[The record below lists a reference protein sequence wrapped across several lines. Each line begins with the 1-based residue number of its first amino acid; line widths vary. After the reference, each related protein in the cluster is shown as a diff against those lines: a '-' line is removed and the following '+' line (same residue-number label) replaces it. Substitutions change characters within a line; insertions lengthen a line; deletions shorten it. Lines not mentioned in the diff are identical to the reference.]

1 MQRDDGE
8 LMIARY
14 IIKHGLELAYDI
26 KADAF
31 MLFTETGKS
40 YDILKSILKKE
51 KDDHLGLA
59 KIFDKITHKDVKI
72 IIATPNQVTYKKIL
86 NECKDNNNIYPVFI
100 KHREDNRCMIIS
112 SGIVHALKLK
122 LLKEN
127 NKIVAVVGEPKT
139 PGRLDTIMV
148 VSVKEHVKAFSLY
161 KLFESLDE
169 KQMRTLKEV
178 IKLAMEI
185 GREGREGDYVGTI
198 FVIGDTLNVMNMSR
212 PLILNPF
219 AGHNASIFDENVK
232 GTIKEL
238 SSIDGA
244 FIITDD
250 GKVVSAGRHLETKG
264 DVDIPKGLGSR
275 HLAAASITKNTNAI
289 AVTVSQSGGIVRV
302 FKDGKIVF
310 ETDPR
315 ANILFL
321 D

>member
-8 LMIARY
+8 LMIARH

-127 NKIVAVVGEPKT
+127 NRIVAE
-139 PGRLDTIMV
+139 L
-148 VSVKEHVKAFSLY
+148 
-161 KLFESLDE
+161 
-169 KQMRTLKEV
+169 
-178 IKLAMEI
+178 
-185 GREGREGDYVGTI
+185 
-198 FVIGDTLNVMNMSR
+198 LN
-212 PLILNPF
+212 
-219 AGHNASIFDENVK
+219 A
-232 GTIKEL
+232 
-238 SSIDGA
+238 
-244 FIITDD
+244 
-250 GKVVSAGRHLETKG
+250 
-264 DVDIPKGLGSR
+264 
-275 HLAAASITKNTNAI
+275 
-289 AVTVSQSGGIVRV
+289 
-302 FKDGKIVF
+302 
-310 ETDPR
+310 
-315 ANILFL
+315 
-321 D
+321 

>member
-1 MQRDDGE
+1 
-8 LMIARY
+8 MIAKY

-31 MLFTETGKS
+31 MIFTETGKS
-40 YDILKSILKKE
+40 YELLKSLKKDNNSKILKIFN
-51 KDDHLGLA
+51 
-59 KIFDKITHKDVKI
+59 KIVHNKNLKI
-72 IIATPNQVTYKKIL
+72 IVATPNEITYKKITHE
-86 NECKDNNNIYPVFI
+86 NEENIYPVFI

-112 SGIVHALKLK
+112 SGIVHALQRKI
-122 LLKEN
+122 LKEN
-127 NKIVAVVGEPKT
+127 HRIVAVVGEPKT
-139 PGRLDTIMV
+139 PGKLDTIMV
-148 VSVKEHVKAFSLY
+148 VNVKDYVKTLTLY
-161 KLFESLDE
+161 KLFETLDE
-169 KQMRTLKEV
+169 KQRKTLKEV

-185 GREGREGDYVGTI
+185 GREGREGEYVGTI
-198 FVIGDTLNVMNMSR
+198 FVVGDTLNVMNMSK

-244 FIITDD
+244 FIVTDE
-250 GKVVSAGRHLETKG
+250 GKVVSAGRFLETKG
-264 DVDIPKGLGSR
+264 DVDIPKGLGAR
-275 HLAAASITKNTNAI
+275 HMAAASITKNTNAI
-289 AVTVSQSGGIVRV
+289 AVTVSQSGGTVRV

-315 ANILFL
+315 ANIIFF